1 MPVRVM
7 LIAGEASG
15 DLHGSGVVRELR
27 ALDPGIELY
36 GIGGENMRREGMDLI
51 FHIRDLSFMGL
62 AEVLKN
68 LPTVK
73 RVEESMRSRLES
85 RRPDVVVLIDY
96 PGFNLRFAKVVKR
109 LGIPVLY
116 YISPQVWAWHK
127 SRVKTMRKL
136 VDRMKVVFPFEVEI
150 YRREGIDVEFVGHPV
165 VEQIGTSTD
174 RSTFCAAHG
183 LDPARKILGLLPGS
197 RLQEI
202 DRILPVMAEAA
213 RRLETETGA
222 QTAIGVAPN
231 LGMAPIR
238 RRLPGG
244 WSPAFVEGATYD
256 LMARADAVVVTSGTA
271 TLETG
276 WFATPMVVVYKTS
289 PLTFFVGRM
298 LVDVPFIA
306 LANIVAGRKVVQEL
320 IQNDLT
326 VERLVAEAGALLTD
340 PARAAQVRADLSV
353 IRERLGGPGA
363 SARVARDVLR
373 LAEAA

>member
-1 MPVRVM
+1 MPVRVL

-27 ALDPGIELY
+27 ALDPDIELY
-36 GIGGENMRREGMDLI
+36 GIGGENMRREGMELV

-68 LPTVK
+68 LPTVR

-109 LGIPVLY
+109 LRIPVLY

-127 SRVKTMRKL
+127 SRVKTMRRL

-165 VEQIGTSTD
+165 VEQIGTRVD
-174 RSTFCAAHG
+174 RSAFCATHG

-231 LGMAPIR
+231 LGTAPIR
-238 RRLPGG
+238 RRLPGD
-244 WSPAFVEGATYD
+244 WSPVLVEDATYD
-256 LMARADAVVVTSGTA
+256 LMAHADVVVVTSGTA

-289 PLTFFVGRM
+289 PLTFLAGRM
-298 LVDVPFIA
+298 LVDVPYIA

-320 IQNDLT
+320 IQNELT
-326 VERLVAEAGALLTD
+326 VGRLVAEAGALLTD
-340 PARAAQVRADLSV
+340 PARAARVRADLSV